1 MRKIKIIYG
10 TTAISVLC
18 LLVSLVVSD
27 MGSLLAYILMNVF
40 MFMIG
45 VTALLAGLFLNKD
58 KNGKHDIKF
67 LTITIIISLIFLF
80 IGGRN
85 LVFGVRDLVNEPQE
99 IYLEKCE
106 VTQTKSLRRMFA
118 SYYIEGFNEEGNRV
132 RYIID
137 RDTYY
142 EYERITNFSLNI
154 IGWKESG
161 VIKEII
167 SCP

>member
-45 VTALLAGLFLNKD
+45 VTALLAGLLLNKD

-80 IGGRN
+80 ILAYSQDNSTENTSHDQDSPEMECAKYFRQAPSNQHIKGN
-85 LVFGVRDLVNEPQE
+85 
-99 IYLEKCE
+99 KCNI
-106 VTQTKSLRRMFA
+106 TQNYR
-118 SYYIEGFNEEGNRV
+118 
-132 RYIID
+132 
-137 RDTYY
+137 
-142 EYERITNFSLNI
+142 
-154 IGWKESG
+154 
-161 VIKEII
+161 
-167 SCP
+167 